1 MAKTDGFSEYAC
13 DVQTCDRHDFA
24 QPDTD
29 KADEYAVRRR
39 YTDDGVLREIMLCSE
54 HNLTYAKLV
63 HDCEEAYIAFEHDGE
78 YTLATQEEV
87 AELTA
92 QVEQLT
98 ASYEAMKKDR
108 NKWMKDYNELN
119 AEFEEYKRTH
129 PDTDG
134 GEQ

>member
-1 MAKTDGFSEYAC
+1 MAKTDGYSQYAC
-13 DVQTCDRHDFA
+13 DVQTCTKHDYA

-29 KADEYAVRRR
+29 KADSYFTRRR
-39 YTDDGVLREIMLCSE
+39 YDDNGVLREIMVCEE
-54 HNLTYAKLV
+54 HNVVYAELV
-63 HDCEEAYIAFEHDGE
+63 HDCEEAYIAFEHDGS
-78 YTLATQEEV
+78 YNLATKAEV
-87 AELTA
+87 DALTA

-108 NKWMKDYNELN
+108 NKWMKDYNELY

-134 GEQ
+134 GE